1 MLISTCTLPQFYS
14 YYLLFKSISSMLVLW
29 RRGWSRSTL
38 YHLNNLCPPGV
49 WTCLTGKRSLSG
61 KLLLRT
67 QDSVTRRSC
76 PPEGWTCSTGKR
88 SHIPN
93 RQFTSIAVT
102 VQDNNED
109 NSSKDP
115 AYRSR
120 HILTSRKKMFKR
132 MLKKRTPTMK
142 GFQASKVV
150 CPPGVWTCST
160 GKGWEA

>member
-1 MLISTCTLPQFYS
+1 MYFSSILFVLSALQVYFINAGLVTEKLKSFHTL
-14 YYLLFKSISSMLVLW
+14 SSEQDA
-29 RRGWSRSTL
+29 
-38 YHLNNLCPPGV
+38 LCPPGV
-49 WTCLTGKRSLSG
+49 WTCSTGKRSLSG

-67 QDSVTRRSC
+67 QDSVTTGSC
-76 PPEGWTCSTGKR
+76 LPGLWTCSTGKR

-93 RQFTSIAVT
+93 RQFIGIALT

-109 NSSKDP
+109 NGSKGP

-120 HILTSRKKMFKR
+120 HILTGRKKKMFQR

-142 GFQASKVV
+142 GFQSSRVV

-160 GKGWEA
+160 GKR

>member
-1 MLISTCTLPQFYS
+1 MYS
-14 YYLLFKSISSMLVLW
+14 SSILFVLSALQVYFINAGPVTKRLKSFHTFSSEQDA
-29 RRGWSRSTL
+29 
-38 YHLNNLCPPGV
+38 LCPQGV
-49 WTCLTGKRSLSG
+49 WTCSTGKRSLSG

-160 GKGWEA
+160 GKR

>member
-1 MLISTCTLPQFYS
+1 MYSSSILFVLSALQVYFINAGLVTEKLKSFHTL
-14 YYLLFKSISSMLVLW
+14 SSEQDA
-29 RRGWSRSTL
+29 
-38 YHLNNLCPPGV
+38 LCPPGV
-49 WTCLTGKRSLSG
+49 WTCSTGKRSLSG

-67 QDSVTRRSC
+67 QDSVTTGSC
-76 PPEGWTCSTGKR
+76 LPGVWTCSSGKR

-93 RQFTSIAVT
+93 RQFIAIALT

-109 NSSKDP
+109 NGSKGP

-120 HILTSRKKMFKR
+120 HILTGRKKKMFKR

-160 GKGWEA
+160 GKRWET